1 MPLRDL
7 DLAIVDVETTGA
19 TSHYHRIIEI
29 AVLKVKKGHLV
40 ETFSTL
46 VDPERTIS
54 PFIEELT
61 GITNQELENAPT
73 FSEVKDRIYEL
84 LDGSVFVAHN
94 ARFDYNFVREEFER
108 AKMNY
113 AAKCLCTVRLSRAL
127 FPEYRKHSL
136 DSLMERFDIGCANRH
151 RATGDALV
159 LWKFLQILQERFSG
173 PDLKKTLATMLKT
186 PTLPPLIDEALVK
199 SLPSS
204 PGVYIFLNRTGD
216 PLYVGKSVNL
226 RTKVLSHFSTEHD
239 SMKEQS
245 LYQEV
250 AGIKTIKTSG
260 ELGALLLESHLL
272 KRLSPLYNRRARIS
286 RKFIVIKRG
295 KQENNYETI
304 RIDRLGA
311 LSASDLPDIVGIFKS
326 MKQAKHFLWRVA
338 GEHSLCPRILGLD
351 KGKRACTCTQM
362 QRCNGGRKGTEP
374 SVDYN
379 RRFLAAFAGRGVT
392 PWPFPGPI
400 LIEEREDSGLTGEY
414 FIVDKWCLINW
425 LRFDKAGT
433 RKLFQSDYTFD
444 YDGYKILVDYLI
456 KSRRKTR
463 LRVLTEEESARLQ
476 EDCRHPSPCRPL
488 APPIAAEKSVKLP
501 RRKIQEA

>member
-29 AVLKVKKGHLV
+29 AVLKVKKGRLV

-54 PFIEELT
+54 PFIEGLT

-113 AAKCLCTVRLSRAL
+113 AAKRLCTVRLSRAL
-127 FPEYRKHSL
+127 FPEYRRHSL

-151 RATGDALV
+151 RAAGDALV

-173 PDLKKTLATMLKT
+173 PDLKKALAAMLKT
-186 PTLPPLIDEALVK
+186 PTLPPLVDEALVK

-204 PGVYIFLNRTGD
+204 PGVYIFLNRTGG

-226 RTKVLSHFSTEHD
+226 RTRVLSHFSTDHD

-245 LYQEV
+245 LHQEV
-250 AGIKTIKTSG
+250 ADIKTIKTSG

-272 KRLSPLYNRRARIS
+272 KRLSPLYNRRTRIS
-286 RKFIVIKRG
+286 RKFVVMKRDKKG
-295 KQENNYETI
+295 NEYETI
-304 RIDRLGA
+304 RLDRLGT
-311 LSASDLPDIVGIFKS
+311 LTASDLPDIVGIFKS
-326 MKQAKHFLWRVA
+326 MKQAKDFLWRIA

-351 KGKRACTCTQM
+351 KGKGACTYAQL
-362 QRCNGGRKGTEP
+362 QRCNGVCKGTEP
-374 SVDYN
+374 PADYN
-379 RRFLAAFAGRGVT
+379 RRFLTAFAGRGVT

-400 LIEEREDSGLTGEY
+400 LIEEREDADPAGEC
-414 FIVDKWCLINW
+414 FVVDKWCLINW
-425 LRFDKAGT
+425 FRFDEAGT
-433 RKLFQSDYTFD
+433 RTLFQSNYTFD

-456 KSRRKTR
+456 KSRKKAR
-463 LRVLTEEESARLQ
+463 LRLLTGEELASLQ
-476 EDCRHPSPCRPL
+476 EDC
-488 APPIAAEKSVKLP
+488 
-501 RRKIQEA
+501 